1 MSYKMFSIWFHSSG
15 EAPERRISR
24 EDGSSRILR
33 IWGLR
38 EHIPT
43 HLAKYNAFYKTHIRL
58 EQCRIEEEEL

>member
-1 MSYKMFSIWFHSSG
+1 MSYKMFSIWYRSND
-15 EAPERRISR
+15 EAQER
-24 EDGSSRILR
+24 RILR

-58 EQCRIEEEEL
+58 EQCRIEEEET